1 MSGDIV
7 HNMRVSRTERRIGRV
22 WIGSDSSV
30 RSMPQADEATSIK
43 ERAVLSC
50 VSHVPGVGLHLVT
63 SESAKGVI
71 GDDECEHAKVLATT
85 RTFVALLSGFG
96 GRDGE
101 RKDRFRA
108 GAKDA
113 DLRHRT

>member
-1 MSGDIV
+1 MCLPCSRRWVAFGD
-7 HNMRVSRTERRIGRV
+7 ER
-22 WIGSDSSV
+22 DS
-30 RSMPQADEATSIK
+30 E
-43 ERAVLSC
+43 
-50 VSHVPGVGLHLVT
+50 GG
-63 SESAKGVI
+63 I

-96 GRDGE
+96 GRDGG
-101 RKDRFRA
+101 RIDRFRA